1 MINEIYKLILD
12 KSRINALFTY
22 IILALTISVLSFI
35 PAVTAEL
42 PDDPNGDS
50 PASPNDPDIPL
61 IEVVFLLD
69 STGSMSDEIL
79 SVKSH
84 IQNIVEDTMSGN
96 PRPNVRIGI
105 VTYRDHS
112 PEDETY
118 VYKMFDLTTDIDQ
131 VMDDLRDINAM
142 GGGDGP
148 EAVADG
154 LHVAVHDMDW
164 SGDAMK
170 VIFLIGDAPPHGLEG
185 NGDSSFQQGCPL
197 GYDHKKESEL
207 AAELG
212 ITIHT
217 VGCSGIEDYNHGTDV
232 FKEIS
237 KTTGGKYERLEYR
250 RVVAADYYESEM
262 VAPEYADASM
272 DTTYDE
278 KSGTILISNLNSITG
293 WAMRSAA
300 MEAGVSYTDSGS
312 TDAGDTDF
320 GNSPGS
326 PHYNGTGGVPPDE
339 NKDIPTLL
347 GLSFVALLLVVASVV
362 VMVRRHR

>member
-1 MINEIYKLILD
+1 MMIEIYKLIFD
-12 KSRINALFTY
+12 KPRKNALFTY
-22 IILALTISVLSFI
+22 MIVALIIPILLFI
-35 PAVTAEL
+35 PAVTGEL

-50 PASPNDPDIPL
+50 PASPNDLDIPL

-96 PRPNVRIGI
+96 PRPNIMIGI

-118 VYKMFDLTTDIDQ
+118 VYKKFDLTTDIDQ
-131 VMDDLRDINAM
+131 VMDDLRDIDAR

-170 VIFLIGDAPPHGLEG
+170 VIFLIGDAPPHGFEG
-185 NGDSSFQQGCPL
+185 NGDSSFQQGCPV
-197 GYDHKKESEL
+197 GYDYQKESEL

-232 FKEIS
+232 LKEIS
-237 KTTGGKYERLEYR
+237 KITGGKYERLEYR
-250 RVVAADYYESEM
+250 RVVAEDYYESEI

-278 KSGTILISNLNSITG
+278 KSGTILVSNLNSITG
-293 WAMRSAA
+293 WGMRSAA
-300 MEAGVSYTDSGS
+300 MEAGVSYTD
-312 TDAGDTDF
+312 T
-320 GNSPGS
+320 GNSSGS
-326 PHYNGTGGVPPDE
+326 PHYNGTGTVQPDE
-339 NKDIPTLL
+339 NTDIPTLL
-347 GLSFVALLLVVASVV
+347 GLSFIALLLVVVSVV
-362 VMVRRHR
+362 VMARRYR

>member
-1 MINEIYKLILD
+1 MISEIYKLIFD
-12 KSRINALFTY
+12 KPRINALFTY
-22 IILALTISVLSFI
+22 IIVALTISVLSLI
-35 PAVTAEL
+35 PAITAEL

-50 PASPNDPDIPL
+50 PASPNDLDIPL

-69 STGSMSDEIL
+69 STGSMGDEIL

-118 VYKMFDLTTDIDQ
+118 IYKMFDLTTDICQ

-154 LHVAVHDMDW
+154 LHVAVHDMD

-185 NGDSSFQQGCPL
+185 NGDSSFKQGCPL
-197 GYDHKKESEL
+197 GYDHLEESEL

-217 VGCSGIEDYNHGTDV
+217 LGCSGIKDYNHGTDV

-262 VAPEYADASM
+262 VAPEYADASR

-293 WAMRSAA
+293 WGMRSAA
-300 MEAGVSYTDSGS
+300 MEAGVSYTD
-312 TDAGDTDF
+312 TVNKT
-320 GNSPGS
+320 GS
-326 PHYNGTGGVPPDE
+326 PYYNGTGGVPTDE

>member
-1 MINEIYKLILD
+1 MMIEKFKLIFD
-12 KSRINALFTY
+12 KPRINALFTC
-22 IILALTISVLSFI
+22 IIVALTISVLSFI
-35 PAVTAEL
+35 PAITAEL

-131 VMDDLRDINAM
+131 VMDDLRDIDAR

-154 LHVAVHDMDW
+154 LHVAVNDMDW

-185 NGDSSFQQGCPL
+185 DGDSSFLQGCPL
-197 GYDHKKESEL
+197 GYDYREESEL

-217 VGCSGIEDYNHGTDV
+217 VGCSGIDDYNHGTDV

-250 RVVAADYYESEM
+250 RVVAEDYYESEM

-272 DTTYDE
+272 DTTFDE
-278 KSGTILISNLNSITG
+278 KSGTILVSNLNSITG
-293 WAMRSAA
+293 WGMKSAA
-300 MEAGVSYTDSGS
+300 MEAGVSYTDTGNSSGS
-312 TDAGDTDF
+312 SD
-320 GNSPGS
+320 
-326 PHYNGTGGVPPDE
+326 YNGTGIVPPDD

-362 VMVRRHR
+362 VMIRRHR

>member
-1 MINEIYKLILD
+1 MISKIYKLIFD
-12 KSRINALFTY
+12 KPRINALFAY
-22 IILALTISVLSFI
+22 IIVGLTISVLSFI

-42 PDDPNGDS
+42 ENPNGDG

-154 LHVAVHDMDW
+154 LHIAVHDIDW

-170 VIFLIGDAPPHGLEG
+170 VIFLIGDAPPHGLGG
-185 NGDSSFQQGCPL
+185 NGDSSFKQGCPL
-197 GYDHKKESEL
+197 GYDHLEESEL

-217 VGCSGIEDYNHGTDV
+217 VGCSGIDDYNHGTDV
-232 FKEIS
+232 FKKIS

-250 RVVAADYYESEM
+250 RVVAADYYESEV
-262 VAPEYADASM
+262 VAPEYADASR

-278 KSGTILISNLNSITG
+278 RSGTILVSNLNSITG

-300 MEAGVSYTDSGS
+300 MEAGVSYTDTGN

-320 GNSPGS
+320 GNSSGS
-326 PHYNGTGGVPPDE
+326 PHYNGTTGGVPTDE

>member
-1 MINEIYKLILD
+1 MMSEIYKLIFD
-12 KSRINALFTY
+12 KPRINALFTY
-22 IILALTISVLSFI
+22 ITVALAISVLSFI

-42 PDDPNGDS
+42 PDNPNGDS
-50 PASPNDPDIPL
+50 PASPNDPDIPI

-131 VMDDLRDINAM
+131 VMDDLRDIDAR

-164 SGDAMK
+164 SGDAIK

-197 GYDHKKESEL
+197 GYDYREESEL

-212 ITIHT
+212 ITVHT
-217 VGCSGIEDYNHGTDV
+217 IGCSGIEDYKHGTDV

-278 KSGTILISNLNSITG
+278 KSGTILVSNLNSITG
-293 WAMRSAA
+293 WGMKSAA
-300 MEAGVSYTDSGS
+300 MEAGVSYSDTGNSSGS
-312 TDAGDTDF
+312 
-320 GNSPGS
+320 S
-326 PHYNGTGGVPPDE
+326 HYNGTGIVQPDD

-347 GLSFVALLLVVASVV
+347 GLSFVALLLVIASVV

>member
-1 MINEIYKLILD
+1 MIIEIYKLIFD
-12 KSRINALFTY
+12 KPRINDLFTY
-22 IILALTISVLSFI
+22 LIVALTISVLSFI

-42 PDDPNGDS
+42 PDNPNSNS
-50 PASPNDPDIPL
+50 PVLPNDSDIPL

-84 IQNIVEDTMSGN
+84 IQNILEDTMSGN
-96 PRPNVRIGI
+96 PRPDLRIGI

-118 VYKMFDLTTDIDQ
+118 IYKMFDLTTDIDQ

-154 LHVAVHDMDW
+154 LHAAVHDMDW
-164 SGDAMK
+164 SGDAMM

-185 NGDSSFQQGCPL
+185 NGDSSFKQGCPL
-197 GYDHKKESEL
+197 GYDYLEESEL

-212 ITIHT
+212 ITIHSL
-217 VGCSGIEDYNHGTDV
+217 GCSGIKDYNHGTDV

-250 RVVAADYYESEM
+250 RVVAVDYYESEM
-262 VAPEYADASM
+262 VAPEYADASK

-293 WAMRSAA
+293 WGMRSAA
-300 MEAGVSYTDSGS
+300 MEAGVSYTD
-312 TDAGDTDF
+312 TFNKT
-320 GNSPGS
+320 GS
-326 PHYNGTGGVPPDE
+326 PHYNGTGGVPLDD

-347 GLSFVALLLVVASVV
+347 GLSFVALLLVVASAV

>member
-1 MINEIYKLILD
+1 MMIEIYKLIFD
-12 KSRINALFTY
+12 KPRINALFTY
-22 IILALTISVLSFI
+22 MIVALTISVLSFI
-35 PAVTAEL
+35 PAITAEL
-42 PDDPNGDS
+42 PDEPNGDS
-50 PASPNDPDIPL
+50 PASPNDQDIPT

-84 IQNIVEDTMSGN
+84 IQNILGDTMSGN
-96 PRPNVRIGI
+96 PMPNVRIGI

-118 VYKMFDLTTDIDQ
+118 VYKMFDLSADIDQ
-131 VMDDLRDINAM
+131 VMDDLHDIDAR

-154 LHVAVHDMDW
+154 LHAAVHDMDW
-164 SGDAMK
+164 SDDAMK
-170 VIFLIGDAPPHGLEG
+170 VIFLVGDAPPHGLEE
-185 NGDSSFQQGCPL
+185 NGDSSFLQGCPL
-197 GYDHKKESEL
+197 DYDYLEETEL

-217 VGCSGIEDYNHGTDV
+217 VGCSGIEDYKHGIDV

-237 KTTGGKYERLEYR
+237 KTTGGIYERLEYR
-250 RVVAADYYESEM
+250 RVVAVDYYESEM

-272 DTTYDE
+272 DTTYD
-278 KSGTILISNLNSITG
+278 KRSGTILVSNLNNITG
-293 WAMRSAA
+293 WGMKSAA
-300 MEAGVSYTDSGS
+300 MEAGVSYTD
-312 TDAGDTDF
+312 TD
-320 GNSPGS
+320 NSS
-326 PHYNGTGGVPPDE
+326 YSSHYNGTGSVPPDD

-347 GLSFVALLLVVASVV
+347 GLSFVVLLLVIASVV
-362 VMVRRHR
+362 VMIRRHR